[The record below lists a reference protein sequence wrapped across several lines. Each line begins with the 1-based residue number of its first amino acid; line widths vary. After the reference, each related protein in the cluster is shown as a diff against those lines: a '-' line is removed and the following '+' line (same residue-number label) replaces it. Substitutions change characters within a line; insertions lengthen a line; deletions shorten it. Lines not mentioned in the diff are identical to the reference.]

1 VHAESSDPHRFLVT
15 ELFGETGRLQP
26 DPLLER
32 LRGATA
38 GSYDVVGE
46 LGRGGMAVV
55 YAGTDRQLER
65 RVAIKV
71 MDPRLAMTQGMAA
84 RFLQEARIAARLQH
98 PNIIVVHDVRQ
109 SDEIIFFVMSLI
121 DGIAVDELCRQGDAI
136 PIDQIRWILFQA
148 TRALAYAHSEDIIH
162 RDIKPANI
170 LLNLKGDVILTD
182 FGIAKALGDTGL
194 TQSGTQ
200 VGTPMY
206 MSPEQFSGVPVG
218 PASDQYA
225 LGITAYQMI
234 AGRPP
239 FSGDL
244 YQLIAAHG
252 NKKPVPV
259 RELRPDCPAF
269 LANAV
274 MRMLEKNPEDRWP
287 SLEDLQDVF
296 GANMAMDGG
305 LARRKLA
312 ETVRALR
319 HSVPGVASGG
329 PSGASDPGPTSGS
342 NESTTMVVTISP
354 PGATIFVSGTLDLR
368 ASVALDTGQSLPGA
382 GVQWTSSDVS
392 VLTVQPNGTV
402 SGVSPGTAVVRA
414 SVNGGW
420 SEATIR
426 VEAAPIARLSL
437 PTPHVTLRVGDVMR
451 PEVTAVDVNGVACDV
466 AMVWI
471 SRAPT
476 VADLDAPGVIRAIAP
491 GMAVIDISVGNVR
504 RSLDVAV
511 LRRPISKLRVTAPTP
526 SLQLGDA
533 SSLSFEAF
541 DDLGARSDATPARW
555 TSSAPSVIHVDST
568 GRALA
573 IAPGVARITASI
585 DEATDSI
592 ELESLEPAIGAIHLA
607 LSDTRV
613 ELGDEVAFTLR
624 VKDINGAS
632 RSATGVRVWSSDPSI
647 LLIDEPSLR
656 GRALRIGEVTVFA
669 APDAGAGPESA
680 TTSATVVITD
690 VVVTRLELFPATLDL
705 EVGAVAAVN
714 VQAYDR
720 RGVQVLSAPASWQS
734 ASPNVAVVEGSGI
747 VRALAPGACT
757 IRAHITS
764 SDGSVADA
772 TVSVR
777 VKAAS
782 IARLSITSERSMLEV
797 GEVMALRATTWDAM
811 DVEVTDATPAWR
823 SMHPQIARVEGN
835 GRLVAL
841 SPGRATITAE
851 LEGKSGQLTILVAPS
866 AVDSLRITAPTTDAI
881 VGSPLPLSVLAHDR
895 NGQAVSPTLR
905 WHVEPA
911 DAATISATG
920 TLTPLRAGMMVVR
933 ASLAAPTDATGLLSA
948 KSPVDASITI
958 TARAPRITAL
968 QFGTPTVT
976 LNVGRTQRAEVRAV
990 TEDGRT
996 APPSTVIWSTENA
1009 SVVQVDE
1016 QGELRA
1022 VGAGETR
1029 IVAMTDSIQSVLT
1042 VRVVAPVAA
1051 GRKVP
1056 PLALAGG
1063 AMALVALAWGLWPSG
1078 NGAPDIPADANA
1090 GAPGSAQSGVA
1101 QNGVAQNG
1109 VAQTPEAQGAS
1120 TVQPNAGTGAAP
1132 LEPPETAAIT
1142 RPPENQQ
1149 SVNPASPGAAPL
1161 SRRDSLRLLGIAST
1175 NGRSGQPPANSSR
1188 GATTPSSK
1196 SLTNPSTSTPTSTPA
1211 SQRGNTAA
1219 ATASPQSYTTQQ
1231 TAPPTTTGAPVTEP
1245 PAAPTPAPVVEAP
1258 SSADVRT
1265 IAERLA
1271 SEVRS
1276 GTLRPSGEL
1285 KQFFDTGADHK
1296 VAVGGAPTFTTEQA
1310 RASGQFELSLSR
1322 RNFAGALERRITVV
1336 RFEVERR
1343 GGGVELVSAS
1353 FGAFTRPR

>member
-1 VHAESSDPHRFLVT
+1 MHAESSDPHRFLVT
-15 ELFGETGRLQP
+15 ELFGDTGRPQP

-55 YAGTDRQLER
+55 YTGTDRQLER

-252 NKKPVPV
+252 GKAPVPV

-305 LARRKLA
+305 VARRKLA

-319 HSVPGVASGG
+319 HGGSGSGG
-329 PSGASDPGPTSGS
+329 TPSGASDPGRVTPTSGAR
-342 NESTTMVVTISP
+342 ESTTMVVTISP
-354 PGATIFVSGTLDLR
+354 PGATIFVAGTLDLR

-382 GVQWTSSDVS
+382 GVQWTSSDVN
-392 VLTVQPNGTV
+392 VLTVQANGTV

-437 PTPHVTLRVGDVMR
+437 TTPHVTLRVGDVMR
-451 PEVTAVDVNGVACDV
+451 PEVTAVDVNGMACDV

-491 GMAVIDISVGNVR
+491 GMAVIDVSAGNVR
-504 RSLDVAV
+504 RSMDVAV
-511 LRRPISKLRVTAPTP
+511 LRRPITRLRVIAPIP

-533 SSLSFEAF
+533 SSLSIEAF
-541 DDLGARSDATPARW
+541 DDLGARSEATPARW
-555 TSSAPSVIHVDST
+555 TSSAPSIIHVDST

-573 IAPGVARITASI
+573 IAPGVARISASI

-592 ELESLEPAIGAIHLA
+592 ELESLEPAIGAVHLA
-607 LSDTRV
+607 LADPRV

-632 RSATGVRVWSSDPSI
+632 RSAAGVRVWSSDPSM
-647 LLIDEPSLR
+647 LQIDEPSMR
-656 GRALRIGEVTVFA
+656 GRALHIGEVTVFA
-669 APDAGAGPESA
+669 APEPGAGPESA
-680 TTSATVVITD
+680 TTSVTVVITD
-690 VVVTRLELFPATLDL
+690 VVIARLELFPSTLDL

-720 RGVQVLSAPASWQS
+720 RGVQVLSAPAIWQS

-747 VRALAPGACT
+747 VRALAPGACP
-757 IRAHITS
+757 ISARITS
-764 SDGSVADA
+764 ADGRVAEA

-797 GEVMALRATTWDAM
+797 GDVMALRATTWDAM
-811 DVEVTDATPAWR
+811 DVEVTDATPTWR

-841 SPGRATITAE
+841 APGRATVTAE
-851 LEGKSGQLTILVAPS
+851 LEGKSGQITILVAPS
-866 AVDSLRITAPTTDAI
+866 AVDSLRITTPTTDAV
-881 VGSPLPLSVLAHDR
+881 VGSPLALSVVAQDR
-895 NGQAVSPTLR
+895 NGQSVSPTLR

-911 DAATISATG
+911 DAATIGATG
-920 TLTPLRAGMMVVR
+920 TLTPLRAGPLLVR
-933 ASLAAPTDATGLLSA
+933 VSLVAPSDATGLLSA
-948 KSPVDASITI
+948 KSPLDASITI

-968 QFGTPTVT
+968 QFSTPSVT
-976 LNVGRTQRAEVRAV
+976 LNVGRTQRAEVRTV
-990 TEDGRT
+990 SEDGRT
-996 APPSTVIWSTENA
+996 APASTIIWSTENA

-1029 IVAMTDSIQSVLT
+1029 IVAMADSIQSTMT
-1042 VRVVAPVAA
+1042 VRVVAPAA
-1051 GRKVP
+1051 ASRKVP
-1056 PLALAGG
+1056 TLALAGG
-1063 AMALVALAWGLWPSG
+1063 ALALVALAWVMWPVG
-1078 NGAPDIPADANA
+1078 NGAPDAQATGNA
-1090 GAPGSAQSGVA
+1090 GAPDAAPIGVVDA
-1101 QNGVAQNG
+1101 TPTPGAPVTGV
-1109 VAQTPEAQGAS
+1109 TPTDAGPAPVPPEISDSVSIPAPTDNRP
-1120 TVQPNAGTGAAP
+1120 TVAGTAQ
-1132 LEPPETAAIT
+1132 
-1142 RPPENQQ
+1142 RP
-1149 SVNPASPGAAPL
+1149 GPL
-1161 SRRDSLRLLGIAST
+1161 SLRDSLRLLGTASA
-1175 NGRSGQPPANSSR
+1175 NGRMAGGRPRASDTRTPTNPPAM
-1188 GATTPSSK
+1188 T
-1196 SLTNPSTSTPTSTPA
+1196 
-1211 SQRGNTAA
+1211 RGNT
-1219 ATASPQSYTTQQ
+1219 
-1231 TAPPTTTGAPVTEP
+1231 PTTTSSPQYTAPSPTPPAGAGASVAEP
-1245 PAAPTPAPVVEAP
+1245 PTVRTPVGPPTAPAAAVEAP
-1258 SSADVRT
+1258 SSVDVRT
-1265 IAERLA
+1265 LAERLA

-1276 GTLRPSGEL
+1276 GALRPSGEL
-1285 KQFFDTGADHK
+1285 KQFFDNGADHK
-1296 VAVGGAPTFTTEQA
+1296 VAIGAAPTFTTEQA
-1310 RASGQFELSLSR
+1310 RATGQFELTLSR
-1322 RNFAGALERRITVV
+1322 RNFAGAMERRVTVV

-1343 GGGVELVSAS
+1343 GGEVELVSAS
-1353 FGAFTRPR
+1353 FGPITRPR